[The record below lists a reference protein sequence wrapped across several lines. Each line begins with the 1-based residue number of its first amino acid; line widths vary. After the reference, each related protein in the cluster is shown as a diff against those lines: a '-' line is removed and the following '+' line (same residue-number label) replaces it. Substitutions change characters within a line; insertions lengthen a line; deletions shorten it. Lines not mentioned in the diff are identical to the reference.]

1 MITIKDKDNLLS
13 YILSQEK
20 DCFVVEYKD
29 VFPNNEIK
37 EFEFHLLMEQFAQKG
52 LLRSAKRMSHGS
64 YIRLSADIYD
74 FHSHGGFAA
83 QEELLRANIEKL
95 SYELDELSKSS
106 DPLVVD
112 RASKIAGIASSIATV
127 LGLFTK

>member
-1 MITIKDKDNLLS
+1 MKIK
-13 YILSQEK
+13 YIIKATARTRSLFLVRDVETFGNVVPFAFRDCEQQEWK
-20 DCFVVEYKD
+20 
-29 VFPNNEIK
+29 I
-37 EFEFHLLMEQFAQKG
+37 
-52 LLRSAKRMSHGS
+52 AK
-64 YIRLSADIYD
+64 
-74 FHSHGGFAA
+74 FAA